1 MKKIIKKYY
10 KEFLFR
16 GLCSFGFGPL
26 VLAVVYGILG
36 AVGEVESISAGEYC
50 LSIFSVSV
58 LAFIVAGITVVF
70 KMEELPLAI
79 SISLHSVVLY
89 LIYAVVYLMN
99 GWIENE
105 LITLLWFTGAFAL
118 IYILT
123 WVIVYFFVGKS
134 TKKMNEKICKL
145 NEK

>member
-1 MKKIIKKYY
+1 MKKIVKKYY

-36 AVGEVESISAGEYC
+36 AVGEVESISVGEYC

-70 KMEELPLAI
+70 KMEELPLGI
-79 SISLHSVVLY
+79 SIRLHSVVY
-89 LIYAVVYLMN
+89 
-99 GWIENE
+99 
-105 LITLLWFTGAFAL
+105 
-118 IYILT
+118 
-123 WVIVYFFVGKS
+123 
-134 TKKMNEKICKL
+134 KL
-145 NEK
+145 